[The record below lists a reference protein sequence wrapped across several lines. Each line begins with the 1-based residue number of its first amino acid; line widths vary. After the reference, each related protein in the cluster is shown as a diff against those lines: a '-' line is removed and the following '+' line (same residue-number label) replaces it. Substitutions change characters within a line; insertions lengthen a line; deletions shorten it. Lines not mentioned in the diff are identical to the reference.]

1 MMKFTKLLCF
11 LSLMFLFACNKEEQ
25 KTSNNQS
32 TTAVLGMMCKV
43 NNQQFSSSNMIPEK
57 LGWSYQL
64 SSPQALSVWGK
75 NDTAEIL
82 LYVTTEQFKTGVFKI
97 PEQARLRYTTASGT
111 IYPQSDSGEVV
122 IQTYTNKQL
131 KGTFYAAQ
139 VLNDS
144 TTQDFKEGT
153 FYIQLP

>member
-1 MMKFTKLLCF
+1 MKYPQILFVVSLL
-11 LSLMFLFACNKEEQ
+11 LLFACKKAEQ
-25 KTSNNQS
+25 NTSNNQN
-32 TTAVLGMMCKV
+32 TPLVLGLMCKM
-43 NNQQFSSSNMIPEK
+43 NNQQFSSSNLIPEK
-57 LGWSYQL
+57 LGWSHQL

-82 LYVTTEQFKTGVFKI
+82 LYVASEQFKTGTFKI
-97 PEQARLRYTTASGT
+97 PEQARLRYTNKTGT

-122 IQTYTNKQL
+122 IQTYSNKQL
-131 KGTFYAAQ
+131 KGTFYATH

-144 TTQDFKEGT
+144 TTQEFKEGT